1 MTSCSFTFYV
11 DIVDQDIYKVKNVK
25 LQEIKKEKKLHQF
38 SCKKNTAK
46 FEGFHWNNSLSANLL
61 SMKRVLGKASRLDY
75 SADKECYNLTKGDN
89 SMSIKAK
96 NTF

>member
-1 MTSCSFTFYV
+1 M
-11 DIVDQDIYKVKNVK
+11 
-25 LQEIKKEKKLHQF
+25 QF
-38 SCKKNTAK
+38 SLFAN
-46 FEGFHWNNSLSANLL
+46 FEGFHWNNSFSANLL

-96 NTF
+96 KKHFLKFEVYAG

>member
-1 MTSCSFTFYV
+1 MKHFKICYILCNKIT
-11 DIVDQDIYKVKNVK
+11 NVVFFFFAT
-25 LQEIKKEKKLHQF
+25 LHTV
-38 SCKKNTAK
+38 N